1 MKSNRGFTIVEI
13 LVVVALLT
21 VIGGAI
27 VSIQVAFGES
37 QISTWKSYQNTTE
50 ANDIVRKFIKE
61 TRAMRVGEDGSYPLS
76 NASDNEIIFYSDI
89 DFDGKAERVRYT
101 RTQTLLEKGVI
112 DPQETAPIYPPENEN
127 TTTLS
132 FFVRNENTP
141 TFSYWSADNMDNPLA
156 SAERISDTKLV
167 KIYLKINI
175 KEDDPSGDNL
185 IESGTNI
192 RILK

>member
-1 MKSNRGFTIVEI
+1 MKLNRAFSIIEI

-27 VSIQVAFGES
+27 LSIQVAFGES

-50 ANDIVRKFIKE
+50 VNDIVRKFIKE
-61 TRAMRVGEDGSYPLS
+61 TRSMRIGEDGSYPLS

-101 RTQTLLEKGVI
+101 RIATLLEKGVI
-112 DPQETAPIYPPENEN
+112 DPQETVPVYPPENEN

-132 FFVRNENTP
+132 IFVRNENTP
-141 TFSYWSADNMDNPLA
+141 TFSYWSADDMDNPLA
-156 SAERISDTKLV
+156 SAERISGTKLV

-175 KEDDPSGDNL
+175 KEDDPSSNVL
-185 IESGTNI
+185 VESGTNI
-192 RILK
+192 RMLK

>member
-1 MKSNRGFTIVEI
+1 MKSNRGFTIVEM

-27 VSIQVAFGES
+27 LSIQVAFGES

-50 ANDIVRKFIKE
+50 VNDIVREFIKE
-61 TRAMRVGEDGSYPLS
+61 ARSMRIGEDGSYPLS
-76 NASDNEIIFYSDI
+76 NALDNEIIFYS

-101 RTQTLLEKGVI
+101 RTETLLEKGVI
-112 DPQETAPIYPPENEN
+112 EPQETTPIYPPENEN
-127 TTTLS
+127 TVILS
-132 FFVRNENTP
+132 IFVRNEVTSI
-141 TFSYWSADNMDNPLA
+141 FSYWSADDIDNPLPA
-156 SAERISDTKLV
+156 AERISDTRLV

-192 RILK
+192 RMLK